1 MGKTHFVLI
10 NKNEHLCC
18 LPRQQMPIVTLWARC
33 SRRIGHM
40 VTALYYEVD
49 NSSSS
54 LESDNKICTQ
64 PSNWELP
71 TVVDF
76 RMDNILRGDIFK
88 RIFEMLH
95 LHQVY

>member
-64 PSNWELP
+64 LP
-71 TVVDF
+71 TGNF
-76 RMDNILRGDIFK
+76 HLWW
-88 RIFEMLH
+88 IFEWITF
-95 LHQVY
+95 